1 MAGDMA
7 GDAARPPLAP
17 AIPCERTA
25 AARGVI
31 ERSILFP
38 GITVSSKVAP
48 GDVKGTGVEQQHDSR
63 PEARDPPRPAWP
75 NLAAMMFD
83 RALLWPERTAFRCH
97 RDGAWRALSW
107 AGFARQAASAARG
120 LRAAGVV
127 AGDRVLLVSENRPEV
142 AVAEL
147 ALMAIRAIPVPA
159 YPANTAADHAHLLRD
174 SGARTAIVSSAAL
187 AARVRDAAA
196 LAHGLDRLVTLD
208 PAPTPADPATADPA
222 TAVLAWATLAAD
234 PRPPTDIEAEAAGI
248 RPGTM
253 ACLLYTSGTGGAPRG
268 VMLPHRAILAN
279 CAALAAIV
287 EPIGLGRGT
296 YLSFLPAS
304 HSYEHTVGLFLF
316 PSLGF
321 EVVHGRGIEHLAAD
335 LLSVRPHVISL
346 VPRLLEAVRGRILS
360 QRTTLPPWRRALFD
374 AALAAGLRRLD
385 NQATPLDRLLAPA
398 LDRLVRARVRAR
410 FGGRL
415 AAAVSGAARLDPD
428 TERFFAALGLRVM
441 QGYGQTEAGPVI
453 SVNPFARPRPGTVG
467 PPLDGVDLRLAGDG
481 ELLVRGPLVMDGYW
495 NQPDATARTIRD
507 GWLHTGD
514 IATIDPDGHLRITD
528 RKRDVIILTGGEKVF
543 PAAVEARLCAEPEIA
558 QAVIAGDGRAS
569 LSALLVPAPGADA
582 ASVATALARANATLS
597 TTERIRRHALVEP
610 FTVENGL
617 LTPNQ
622 KIRRALVLER
632 HAALLPG

>member
-1 MAGDMA
+1 M
-7 GDAARPPLAP
+7 L
-17 AIPCERTA
+17 
-25 AARGVI
+25 
-31 ERSILFP
+31 
-38 GITVSSKVAP
+38 SSKVAAR
-48 GDVKGTGVEQQHDSR
+48 DVKGTSVDQPQNSR
-63 PEARDPPRPAWP
+63 PPAPPRAPPARVTGRPAWSS
-75 NLAAMMFD
+75 LATMMFD
-83 RALLWPERTAFRCH
+83 RARLWPGRTVFRCH
-97 RDGAWRALSW
+97 RDGAWHALSW
-107 AGFARQAASAARG
+107 AEFARQAASVARA
-120 LRAAGVV
+120 LREAGVV

-142 AVAEL
+142 AVAEV
-147 ALMAIRAIPVPA
+147 ALMAIRAIPVPV

-174 SGARTAIVSSAAL
+174 SGARTAIVSTAAL
-187 AARVRDAAA
+187 AARVREAAT
-196 LAHGLDRLVTLD
+196 LAAGLDRLVALD
-208 PAPTPADPATADPA
+208 PGVPAD
-222 TAVLAWATLAAD
+222 LAWATLAAD
-234 PRPPTDIEAEAAGI
+234 PRSPDDIAAEAATI
-248 RPGTM
+248 RPGAM
-253 ACLLYTSGTGGAPRG
+253 ACLLYTSGTGGPPRG

-279 CAALAAIV
+279 CHALATVV
-287 EPIGLGRGT
+287 EPLGLGHGT

-304 HSYEHTVGLFLF
+304 HSFEHTVGLFLF

-360 QRTTLPPWRRALFD
+360 QRAGLPAWRRALFD

-385 NQATPLDRLLAPA
+385 GQATLADRLLAPA

-453 SVNPFARPRPGTVG
+453 SVNPFASPRPGTVG
-467 PPLDGVDLRLAGDG
+467 RPIDGVELRLADDG

-495 NQPDATARTIRD
+495 RQPEATARTIRN

-514 IATIDPDGHLRITD
+514 IAAIDPDGHLRITD
-528 RKRDVIILTGGEKVF
+528 RKRDVIILSGGEKVF
-543 PAAVEARLCAEPEIA
+543 PAHVEGRLAAEPEIA
-558 QAVIAGDGRAS
+558 QAVVAGDGRPG
-569 LSALLVPAPGADA
+569 LSALLVPAPGADVT
-582 ASVATALARANATLS
+582 SVAAALTRANAALS
-597 TTERIRRHALVEP
+597 VTERIRRHAVVEP

-617 LTPNQ
+617 LTPSQ

-632 HAALLPG
+632 HAALLPR

>member
-1 MAGDMA
+1 
-7 GDAARPPLAP
+7 
-17 AIPCERTA
+17 
-25 AARGVI
+25 
-31 ERSILFP
+31 
-38 GITVSSKVAP
+38 
-48 GDVKGTGVEQQHDSR
+48 
-63 PEARDPPRPAWP
+63 
-75 NLAAMMFD
+75 MFD
-83 RALLWPERTAFRCH
+83 RARLWPRRTVFRCH
-97 RDGAWRALSW
+97 RDGAWQSLSW
-107 AGFARQAASAARG
+107 AEFARQAASVARA
-120 LRAAGVV
+120 LREAGVV

-142 AVAEL
+142 AIAEV

-174 SGARTAIVSSAAL
+174 SGARTAIVSTAAL
-187 AARVRDAAA
+187 AARVREAAA
-196 LAHGLDRLVTLD
+196 LAAGLDRLVALD
-208 PAPTPADPATADPA
+208 PGVPAD
-222 TAVLAWATLAAD
+222 LAWATLAAD
-234 PRPPTDIEAEAAGI
+234 PRPPGDIAAEAATI
-248 RPGTM
+248 RPGAM
-253 ACLLYTSGTGGAPRG
+253 ACLLYTSGTGGPPRG

-279 CAALAAIV
+279 CHALAAVV
-287 EPIGLGRGT
+287 EPIGLGHAT

-304 HSYEHTVGLFLF
+304 HSFEHTVGLFLL

-335 LLSVRPHVISL
+335 LLAVRPHVVSL

-360 QRTTLPPWRRALFD
+360 QRAALPAWRRTLFD

-385 NQATPLDRLLAPA
+385 GQATLPDRLLAPA

-453 SVNPFARPRPGTVG
+453 SVNPFASPRPGTVG
-467 PPLDGVDLRLAGDG
+467 RPLDGVELRLADDG
-481 ELLVRGPLVMDGYW
+481 ELLVRGALVMDGYW
-495 NQPDATARTIRD
+495 RQPEATARTIRD

-514 IATIDPDGHLRITD
+514 VATLDAHGHLRITD
-528 RKRDVIILTGGEKVF
+528 RKRDVIILSGGEKVF
-543 PAAVEARLCAEPEIA
+543 PAHVEGRLAAEPEIA
-558 QAVIAGDGRAS
+558 QAVVAGDGRPG

-582 ASVATALARANATLS
+582 PSVAAALARANAALS
-597 TTERIRRHALVEP
+597 VTERIRRHAVVEP

-617 LTPNQ
+617 LTPSQ

-632 HAALLPG
+632 HAALLPK

>member
-1 MAGDMA
+1 MEQPQNSSGH
-7 GDAARPPLAP
+7 GGGHG
-17 AIPCERTA
+17 RTH
-25 AARGVI
+25 GHV
-31 ERSILFP
+31 RS
-38 GITVSSKVAP
+38 
-48 GDVKGTGVEQQHDSR
+48 
-63 PEARDPPRPAWP
+63 RPAWP
-75 NLAAMMFD
+75 SLPAMMFD
-83 RALLWPERTAFRCH
+83 RARLWPARTIFRCH
-97 RDGAWRALSW
+97 RDGAWQALSW
-107 AGFARQAASAARG
+107 ADFARKAASAARA

-142 AVAEL
+142 AIAEV

-174 SGARTAIVSSAAL
+174 SGARTAIVSTPAL
-187 AARVRDAAA
+187 AARVREAAA
-196 LAHGLDRLVTLD
+196 LASGLDRLVALD
-208 PAPTPADPATADPA
+208 PGVPDS
-222 TAVLAWATLAAD
+222 LAWPDLAAD
-234 PRPPTDIEAEAAGI
+234 PRAPDDIAAEAAGI

-253 ACLLYTSGTGGAPRG
+253 ACLLYTSGTGGPPRG

-279 CAALAAIV
+279 CAGLAAVV
-287 EPIGLGRGT
+287 EPLGLGHAT

-335 LLSVRPHVISL
+335 LLAIRPHVVSL
-346 VPRLLEAVRGRILS
+346 VPRLLEAVRGRILT
-360 QRTTLPPWRRALFD
+360 QRATLPAWRRALFD

-385 NQATPLDRLLAPA
+385 GRTTLPDRLLAPA

-415 AAAVSGAARLDPD
+415 AAAVCGAARLDPG
-428 TERFFAALGLRVM
+428 TERFFAALGLHVM

-453 SVNPFARPRPGTVG
+453 SVNPFEAPRPGTVG
-467 PPLDGVDLRLAGDG
+467 LPLHGVDLRLAEDG

-495 NQPDATARTIRD
+495 MQPDATARTLRD

-514 IATIDPDGHLRITD
+514 IAALDADGHLRITD
-528 RKRDVIILTGGEKVF
+528 RKRDVIILSGGEKVF
-543 PAAVEARLCAEPEIA
+543 PAAVEGRLSAEPEIA
-558 QAVIAGDGRAS
+558 QAVVCGEGRAG

-582 ASVATALARANATLS
+582 AAVAAALARANAALS
-597 TTERIRRHALVEP
+597 TTERVRRHALVEP

-617 LTPNQ
+617 LTPSQ

-632 HAALLPG
+632 HAALLSHERA